1 MITLNEVLEFGTS
14 FFDAVANGAS
24 AAEQAQFFL
33 HPHARIYIAW
43 NGATISLEDHA
54 TLHAQWINEHH
65 AFGRFDLTELN
76 ASPNRVRARGT
87 VYWQAEFPDR
97 PPPSVIKAVVG
108 EDWIIEREASGA
120 LKFVLYVNTFHHF
133 LPELRA
139 ARFVSG
145 GEARGVENR
154 KSYLPVAW

>member
-108 EDWIIEREASGA
+108 EDWIIERATSGA
-120 LKFVLYVNTFHHF
+120 LKFGLYVNTFHHF
-133 LPELRA
+133 LPDSAPLD
-139 ARFVSG
+139 
-145 GEARGVENR
+145 
-154 KSYLPVAW
+154 L